1 MSANPFSEMYKAIA
15 PALGN
20 HLWQST
26 LFAVAAGLLTL
37 ALRNNHARIRYA
49 LWMMASAKFLIPFSL
64 LSGLGSRL
72 AWWRG
77 SSSANAAMYIAM
89 DQFGQPF
96 SQPALRPISA
106 GAPSI
111 HSAGLASSL
120 PLFLA
125 VAWFF
130 GIVFVVLASY
140 MRWRR
145 ISAAVRKAM
154 PVREGR
160 ELESLRRLER
170 ATGMPQQI
178 EIRVSPASMEPGIFG
193 IVRPV
198 LVWPDGI
205 SARLDDA
212 HLDAILAHELC
223 HIRRRDNL
231 TATVHM
237 MVEAIFWFHP
247 MVWWMGTQL
256 LEERER
262 ACDEQVLELGGDRQV
277 YAESILK
284 ICEFCV
290 GSPLDFVSGV
300 TGADLKKRIV
310 NIMRKNAP
318 RSLNF
323 SKKLLLGAAGLA
335 SMAVPL
341 AFGLLGDPHMHA
353 GSLATAHASSAYF
366 EVVSV
371 QASPAKN
378 DGNTVRSIPG
388 RLTLGNW
395 TTRALIVYA
404 YDVGSDHVSGA
415 PDWINSERYDIDA
428 NVDDS
433 LAYDTG
439 KLIEFNVAGRFP
451 PGLRHDQL
459 KLAVQAMLGE
469 RFKLRLHHETKQVP
483 VYALVVAKSGPKLHE
498 AKPDDTYA
506 NGIIGLDGLPVG
518 PHRGAGQNGHL
529 TAQALPMSNVAMALS
544 QQLNCTVLNK
554 TGLTGDYDFTLEW
567 KPEENPVATGASI
580 FSAIEQQLGLRLEL
594 QEVPTDFLLI
604 DHIEKPVEPVAQNST
619 GPVPSFRTVSIKA
632 NTTDTP
638 MAGFKIKGNPFS
650 AAMFKPDRFMA
661 TNFTLHGLIRLAY
674 GVQDSQIA
682 GGPDWVS
689 TEKYDVDARLDR
701 SVIDELNGLG
711 VEQGT
716 SERLRMIQSL
726 LADHFKL
733 ALHRETRDLPAY
745 TLVLGDG
752 GSKLQA
758 AKPGDTYPNG
768 FKDPDGRP
776 VGTGYFEPAKG
787 KVVFQG
793 RPLSSLVQYLSDR
806 LGRAVVDRTGLAG
819 NYDFALQWAPTSPEL
834 SSPSILAAVQE
845 QLGLRLDAQNTPT
858 EVLVI
863 ERAEKPSEK

>member
-1 MSANPFSEMYKAIA
+1 MSAYSFSEMYKAIA
-15 PALGN
+15 PVLGN

-26 LFAVAAGLLTL
+26 IFVVAAGLLTL
-37 ALRNNHARIRYA
+37 ALRNNHARIRHA
-49 LWMMASAKFLIPFSL
+49 LWMVASAKFLIPFSL

-77 SSSANAAMYIAM
+77 SSSANAAMYSAM

-111 HSAGLASSL
+111 HSAGPASSL

-125 VAWFF
+125 VAWFC
-130 GIVFVVLASY
+130 GTVFVVLAWY

-145 ISAAVRKAM
+145 ISAALQKAM

-237 MVEAIFWFHP
+237 IVEAIFWFHP
-247 MVWWMGTQL
+247 MVWWMGTRL

-310 NIMRKNAP
+310 NIMRKNAAH
-318 RSLNF
+318 SLNF
-323 SKKLLLGAAGLA
+323 SKKLLLTAAGLA
-335 SMAVPL
+335 SLAVPIL
-341 AFGLLGDPHMHA
+341 LGLLG
-353 GSLATAHASSAYF
+353 ATQSKAQSVAANTAFAAASIKPNESGDDKQSIAYPPSGF
-366 EVVSV
+366 AATNV
-371 QASPAKN
+371 
-378 DGNTVRSIPG
+378 
-388 RLTLGNW
+388 TLQMLI
-395 TTRALIVYA
+395 RAA
-404 YDVGSDHVSGA
+404 YGIEDDRILGA
-415 PDWINSERYDIDA
+415 
-428 NVDDS
+428 
-433 LAYDTG
+433 
-439 KLIEFNVAGRFP
+439 P
-451 PGLRHDQL
+451 PGLDSEHYDVEAKVGGSAADELPNLSDDQR
-459 KLAVQAMLGE
+459 KIERQRMLQILLLD
-469 RFKLRLHHETKQVP
+469 RFRLTVHREAKVLP
-483 VYALVVAKSGPKLHE
+483 VYALVISEDGPKLQE
-498 AKPDDTYA
+498 AKPGDTYA
-506 NGIIGLDGLPVG
+506 DGFKSIDGLPAG
-518 PHRGAGQNGHL
+518 PHEMLLKGSGEFR
-529 TAQALPMSNVAMALS
+529 AQAQSVAARAKVLS
-544 QQLNCTVLNK
+544 RVLGRPVLDK
-554 TGLTGDYDFTLEW
+554 SGLTGSYDFALSWAPDESL
-567 KPEENPVATGASI
+567 A
-580 FSAIEQQLGLRLEL
+580 
-594 QEVPTDFLLI
+594 PTFRGT
-604 DHIEKPVEPVAQNST
+604 NST
-619 GPVPSFRTVSIKA
+619 GPSGPSIFTALQEQLGLKLVTQQGPVEFLVIDHVEKPAAPQAEGVHPAAPSFQTASIKE

-638 MAGFKIKGNPFS
+638 MAGFSIKGKDFS
-650 AAMFKPDRFMA
+650 AAIFKPDRFMA
-661 TNFTLHGLIRLAY
+661 TNFTLHDLVRLAY
-674 GVQDSQIA
+674 GVQNSQILS
-682 GGPDWVS
+682 GPEWIS
-689 TEKYDVDARLDR
+689 TEKYDVDARLDI
-701 SVIDELNGLG
+701 SGVDELNRMGA
-711 VEQGT
+711 EQRN

-733 ALHRETRDLPAY
+733 AFHRETKELPAY
-745 TLVLGDG
+745 TLVIGDG
-752 GSKLQA
+752 GSKLQTA
-758 AKPGDTYPNG
+758 RPGDTYSNG

-787 KVVFQG
+787 KVIFQG

-806 LGRAVVDRTGLAG
+806 LGRAVADQTGLAG
-819 NYDFALQWAPTSPEL
+819 NYDFALQWAPASPEL
-834 SSPSILAAVQE
+834 SSPSILAAVQQ
-845 QLGLRLDAQNTPT
+845 QLGLRLDAQNTPA

-863 ERAEKPSEK
+863 DRAEKPSGK